1 MIENRSYFVYINTN
15 KTHNVFYTGVTNN
28 LLNRNY
34 QHKNKDNK
42 VSFTAKYLSPEGDKI
57 DKLVWYETFNNIND
71 AIAREK
77 QIKGGS
83 RKKKITLINKLN
95 PMWKDLTLDW

>member
-1 MIENRSYFVYINTN
+1 MINERYYFVYINTN
-15 KTHNVFYTGVTNN
+15 KTHKVFYTGVTNN

-34 QHKNKDNK
+34 QHKSKENKT
-42 VSFTAKYLSPEGDKI
+42 SFTAKYNVN
-57 DKLVWYETFNNIND
+57 KLVYYETFNDVRD

-83 RKKKITLINKLN
+83 RKAKINLIIKLN
-95 PMWKDLTLDW
+95 PGWKDLSLDL

>member
-1 MIENRSYFVYINTN
+1 MKSEKYYFVYINTN
-15 KTHNVFYTGVTNN
+15 KTHNVFYTGITNN

-34 QHKNKDNK
+34 QHKNKEDK
-42 VSFTAKYLSPEGDKI
+42 HGFTAKYNVN
-57 DKLVWYETFNNIND
+57 KLVYYETFNDIND

-83 RKKKITLINKLN
+83 RKKKIALINKLN
-95 PMWKDLTLDW
+95 PGWKDLSKDL